1 VVGLPNK
8 RALIVVL
15 ALLGCIVLISTSVT
29 VWSLHSRRV
38 ERRMQVYIQ
47 GLQVNGFEVKEQS
60 MTKINDYTQQEW
72 NVFDEFKVFAQQ
84 QNVTTIYSDTEL
96 DCLYCLTNASSSNE
110 NLQVNFFICP
120 LIGDL

>member
-1 VVGLPNK
+1 LLNK
-8 RALIVVL
+8 RALIVIL
-15 ALLGCIVLISTSVT
+15 ALLGCIVLIGTSVT

-47 GLQVNGFEVKEQS
+47 GLQVNGFEVQEQS
-60 MTKINDYTQQEW
+60 LPKVNDCAQQEW
-72 NVFDEFKVFAQQ
+72 SVFDEFEAFAQQ

-96 DCLYCLTNASSSNE
+96 DCLYCLTNVRSSND

-120 LIGDL
+120 LTDL